1 MMQKRQR
8 GFALGQTVKVARL
21 VEVKELTRQV
31 KQNVLLVE
39 RAGIRPYLDA
49 FSVKFE

>member
-8 GFALGQTVKVARL
+8 DFALGQTVKVARL

-39 RAGIRPYLDA
+39 RVGMRPYSDA
-49 FSVKFE
+49 FCEK